1 MPYCMLKVERE
12 FKITKLMISVA
23 VRYDEEDIP
32 NDFPGRSGDILNL
45 TIDLDKNQ
53 IEKYS
58 WKEPVK
64 LYMKV
69 VDSGVYSVYGIEVG
83 TGLDGHDN
91 EKIILEVQDYVPR
104 CLGKYGDYL
113 VLDIEPDGKLTN
125 FKFVIEDF
133 VEEED

>member
-1 MPYCMLKVERE
+1 MLKVERE
-12 FKITKLMISVA
+12 FQITKLMISVP

-32 NDFPGRSGDILNL
+32 NNFPGRSGDILNL
-45 TIDLDKNQ
+45 TIDLDENQ
-53 IEKYS
+53 IENYS

-69 VDSGVYSVYGIEVG
+69 VDEGVYSVYGIEVG

-91 EKIILEVQDYVPR
+91 EKIILEREGYVPG
-104 CLGKYGDYL
+104 CIGKWGDYL
-113 VLDIEPDGKLTN
+113 VLNIEPDGKLTN

-133 VEEED
+133 VEEET